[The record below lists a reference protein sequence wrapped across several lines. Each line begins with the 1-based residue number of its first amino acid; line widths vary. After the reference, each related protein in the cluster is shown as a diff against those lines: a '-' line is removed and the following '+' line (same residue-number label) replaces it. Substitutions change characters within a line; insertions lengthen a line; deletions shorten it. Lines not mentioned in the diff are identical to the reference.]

1 MTPHASRLSITQPL
15 RTLDPAS
22 EALARRGPAFHALE
36 VAGALNWGRWA
47 QAAAWLERQLPDG
60 PRKAERIHWL
70 TVPILQ
76 WLTHAVRG
84 SPHRALVAGLSA
96 PQGAGKSTLGA
107 LLVTLLQQQGL
118 RAVCLSIDDFYL
130 RHAEQRA
137 LAATHVGDR
146 FLEHRGYPG
155 THDLEL
161 GVRTLD
167 ALVQGGTVELPR
179 YDKSAHG
186 GRGDRALQGER
197 VTGPFDLV
205 LLEGWMLGFQPRLG
219 APAELAAVNALLGG
233 YFVWHEKLDL
243 MVAMR
248 AADPRF
254 VVRWRIEAE
263 QAARAAGK
271 PALEDAAIEDYIRR
285 FLPAYETWAGSVS
298 TGRWAPDRQLV
309 LTLGPDRSPVSPR
322 GAEDQGSA

>member
-1 MTPHASRLSITQPL
+1 MTRLTPRLSITQAL
-15 RTLDPAS
+15 RSLDPS
-22 EALARRGPAFHALE
+22 TEALARRGPAFAALE

-47 QAAAWLERQLPDG
+47 QAAAWLERQLPPG
-60 PRKAERIHWL
+60 PTKAERIHWL
-70 TVPILQ
+70 TIPILQ

-96 PQGAGKSTLGA
+96 PQGAGKSTLGQ

-118 RAVCLSIDDFYL
+118 RAVSLSIDDFYL

-137 LAATHVGDR
+137 LAAANPGNP

-186 GRGDRALQGER
+186 GRGDRAAPGER

-205 LLEGWMLGFQPRLG
+205 LLEGWMLGFQPQLG
-219 APAELAAVNALLGG
+219 VRAELAAVNALLGG
-233 YFVWHEKLDL
+233 YFVWNEKLDL
-243 MVAMR
+243 MVALR

-254 VVRWRIEAE
+254 VLRWRVEAE

-271 PALEDAAIEDYIRR
+271 PALDDAAIEDYIRR
-285 FLPAYETWAGSVS
+285 FLPAYETWAASVS
-298 TGRWAPDRQLV
+298 TGRWSPDRQLV
-309 LTLGPDRSPVSPR
+309 MTLDGDRTPIP
-322 GAEDQGSA
+322 